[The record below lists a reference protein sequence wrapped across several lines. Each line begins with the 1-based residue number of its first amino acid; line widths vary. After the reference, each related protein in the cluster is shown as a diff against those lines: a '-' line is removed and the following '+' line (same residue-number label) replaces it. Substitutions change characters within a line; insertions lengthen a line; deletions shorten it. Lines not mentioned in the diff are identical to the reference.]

1 MCLCVLIVFCSDYFN
16 VFCFDCFDFAFIDN
30 SCQKGHVAPYTRR
43 ILHLAKVTPSFI
55 RNFDMEMR
63 LSSMETCLE
72 SITTDV
78 GDGKTDISCMKE
90 DMAATR
96 AAINQLFHNILHQQ
110 IHVSS
115 AYVPI
120 ATNQAN
126 VLAIP
131 EQIVQ
136 LLTQPTPTT
145 QPQVLPPTQLEKS

>member
-1 MCLCVLIVFCSDYFN
+1 M
-16 VFCFDCFDFAFIDN
+16 
-30 SCQKGHVAPYTRR
+30 
-43 ILHLAKVTPSFI
+43 AKVTSSFI

-72 SITTDV
+72 SITVDI
-78 GDGKTDISCMKE
+78 GDGKADISCMKE

-96 AAINQLFHNILHQQ
+96 VAINQLFHIILHQQ

-126 VLAIP
+126 VLTIP
-131 EQIVQ
+131 EQIVK